1 MPPRHQSRPKSNRY
15 DDTKPRQPRRKSTS
29 NGKPSLS
36 RQNRDGQEAPQ
47 SQSSPRPLVRR
58 VKSAPVLRKIK
69 TPESLDME
77 LASESPSDRRFRH
90 QHPIPSKRTSESEPR
105 SPRSAD
111 QPRTGH
117 RYQPPANPESGSES
131 ESESG
136 DLVYGRHAVM
146 AALESD
152 RSINRIWVT
161 SRLRYDPRFHQV
173 LTYVKMQGVVVDE
186 VSLSRLDQL
195 THRAPHQGIVA
206 QAAPYAYV
214 DLDDLIGKAKQASDQ
229 PTLLIA
235 EGLTDPHNLGAIIRT
250 SEAMGVQGLIIPQR
264 RAVGVTST
272 VAKVAA
278 GALENFSV
286 SRVVNLSRALEQLK
300 SAGFWIY
307 GLSMSASQPLHSLT
321 FTGPIALVVG
331 SEGEGLSLLT
341 QRNCDGLVTIPLQ
354 GRTESLNASV
364 ALGMGV
370 YEVCRQRW
378 QRTLHLENR

>member
-1 MPPRHQSRPKSNRY
+1 M
-15 DDTKPRQPRRKSTS
+15 
-29 NGKPSLS
+29 
-36 RQNRDGQEAPQ
+36 
-47 SQSSPRPLVRR
+47 
-58 VKSAPVLRKIK
+58 K
-69 TPESLDME
+69 TTESLDTK
-77 LASESPSDRRFRH
+77 LSSESSSDRSFRR
-90 QHPIPSKRTSESEPR
+90 QNAIPLKQTSEPDPHSQR
-105 SPRSAD
+105 SVRQRGTD
-111 QPRTGH
+111 H
-117 RYQPPANPESGSES
+117 RYQPPANPEPGPESGSES
-131 ESESG
+131 D
-136 DLVYGRHAVM
+136 DLIYGRHAVM

-161 SRLRYDPRFHQV
+161 NRLRYDPRFHQV

-214 DLDDLIGKAKQASDQ
+214 DLDDLIHKAKQASDQ
-229 PTLLIA
+229 PILLIA

-250 SEAMGVQGLIIPQR
+250 SEAMGVQGLVIPQR

-341 QRNCDGLVTIPLQ
+341 QRNCDGLVMIPLQ

-378 QRTLHLENR
+378 ERTLHLENR

>member
-15 DDTKPRQPRRKSTS
+15 DDAKPRQPRRKPTS

-36 RQNRDGQEAPQ
+36 RQDRDGQEAPQ
-47 SQSSPRPLVRR
+47 GKSSPRPLVRR
-58 VKSAPVLRKIK
+58 VKSAPVLRKFK
-69 TPESLDME
+69 TTESLDIKPTG
-77 LASESPSDRRFRH
+77 ESPSDRSFRR
-90 QHPIPSKRTSESEPR
+90 QNPISSKRTSESEQR
-105 SPRSAD
+105 SQRSVD
-111 QPRTGH
+111 QPRTEH
-117 RYQPPANPESGSES
+117 RYQPPANPESSSES
-131 ESESG
+131 ESD
-136 DLVYGRHAVM
+136 DLIYGRHAVM

-214 DLDDLIGKAKQASDQ
+214 DLDDLIHKAKQASDQ
-229 PTLLIA
+229 PILLIA

-250 SEAMGVQGLIIPQR
+250 SEAMGVQGLVIPQR

-341 QRNCDGLVTIPLQ
+341 QRNCDGLVMIPLQ